1 MIKDIFVWQFFVG
14 IAIAAAIV
22 FYLKVKFVD
31 NHIFVRP
38 AVIQFEK
45 ILRLYDEHGVEFVR
59 EFVSET
65 FSEKNIIFWKNSRQC
80 CANYKLWGASL
91 IYLTYRTASY
101 TCDDKIHLKIRTFIR
116 DYFGSDSWQFRRF
129 WHADE
134 TIFNSTRYYSDNG
147 VPKEKERA
155 INRGSSYEKLT
166 DYADNEMYQLTWLI
180 INSVYDK
187 AFIN

>member
-80 CANYKLWGASL
+80 CANSL
-91 IYLTYRTASY
+91 
-101 TCDDKIHLKIRTFIR
+101 
-116 DYFGSDSWQFRRF
+116 G
-129 WHADE
+129 
-134 TIFNSTRYYSDNG
+134 
-147 VPKEKERA
+147 
-155 INRGSSYEKLT
+155 
-166 DYADNEMYQLTWLI
+166 
-180 INSVYDK
+180 
-187 AFIN
+187 